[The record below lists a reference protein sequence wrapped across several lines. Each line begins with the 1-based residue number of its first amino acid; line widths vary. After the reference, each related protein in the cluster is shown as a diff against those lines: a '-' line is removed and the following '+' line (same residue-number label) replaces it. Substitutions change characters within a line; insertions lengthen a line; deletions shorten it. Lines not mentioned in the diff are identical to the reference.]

1 MLESAARR
9 ASAVLA
15 ASHTLLF
22 ARPLGRVRSLR
33 ISISDVSSSNLGWS
47 PGRRRHA
54 TVSKQVLRCG
64 VCVGRTLRLPLRRPL
79 EHDLQMAS
87 DFRHEVMVVAVL
99 VHEVGEPN
107 QRLAQAGDRQ
117 LRVATMDVT
126 VCKRPPVCAGRSGR
140 KGEKHFEHTGTSQWS
155 RGTPAF
161 VGGGCLRSVS
171 A

>member
-107 QRLAQAGDRQ
+107 QRLAQTVDRQ

-126 VCKRPPVCAGRSGR
+126 VCKRPPVCWAL
-140 KGEKHFEHTGTSQWS
+140 GEK
-155 RGTPAF
+155 R
-161 VGGGCLRSVS
+161 R
-171 A
+171 